1 MQLMQTQQTRRP
13 SRTARFRGFAFALAM
28 GAPLSPL
35 YAADATSSTIS
46 GSYVEA
52 RTADIYTGPCFANS
66 EVNLTGKE
74 AVLAWQV
81 DRGAWRGVSL
91 EGLSVVA
98 VVASDATL
106 GDPYAD
112 PHSRSVLLVDE
123 RADAAQREALVEM
136 AKSLGGDL
144 LSDTVSIESAPVEI
158 DAGHHG
164 QGSVHAGE
172 VALRTRSLHEGDHL
186 CGNEEVYYPPLAAG
200 VEAHPAV
207 TLEHTWSG
215 DGLGK
220 SWKSPG
226 KRSAFVGT
234 FAVP

>member
-1 MQLMQTQQTRRP
+1 MKTQQTRQANEKPHVR
-13 SRTARFRGFAFALAM
+13 SLAGSLAIGALL
-28 GAPLSPL
+28 GSPL
-35 YAADATSSTIS
+35 LAADAASSSLS
-46 GSYVEA
+46 GGYVEA

-81 DRGAWRGVSL
+81 DRGSWQGVPL

-112 PHSRSVLLVDE
+112 PHSRSVLVVDE
-123 RADAAQREALVEM
+123 RANEAQRAALVEM
-136 AKSLGGDL
+136 ARSLGGDL
-144 LSDTVSIESAPVEI
+144 LRDTVAIETAPVQF

-164 QGSVHAGE
+164 QGSVQAGN
-172 VALRTRSLHEGDHL
+172 VSLRTRSLHEGDHL
-186 CGNEEVYYPPLAAG
+186 CGNEELYYPPLAAG

-215 DGLGK
+215 SGLGK

-234 FAVP
+234 FVVP